1 MRSSQT
7 EQSIVARLIVVIVV
21 ALAIP
26 VSVRPQEMVGRPA
39 EATSG
44 GLALRTVEPVPPG
57 QQSPHPEIKSQAL
70 ALSFSMIVPGL
81 GQVYNGQVDKG
92 IVFATLF
99 WGGVYM
105 VDAAKIGQTHESIT
119 AFGWLSVGYLAT
131 VYVWNILDAAFTAKR
146 INEVGEPGVSLSP
159 VLTPAPGTRAY
170 SGGLQ
175 LTIRL

>member
-1 MRSSQT
+1 
-7 EQSIVARLIVVIVV
+7 VARLIVVLLI

-26 VSVRPQEMVGRPA
+26 VAVRSQEMAVRPA

-44 GLALRTVEPVPPG
+44 GSALLTAEPVSPA
-57 QQSPHPEIKSQAL
+57 QQSARPEIKSQAL

-81 GQVYNGQVDKG
+81 GQVYNGEVDKG

-119 AFGWLSVGYLAT
+119 AFGWLSVGYIAT
-131 VYVWNILDAAFTAKR
+131 VYLWNILDAAFTAKR
-146 INEVGEPGVSLSP
+146 INEAGEPGVSLFP
-159 VLTPAPGTRAY
+159 ILTPAPGTRAY